1 MRDYIKEIEGCELKI
16 LQLEEVINRSK
27 EKIKA
32 QKQKIKRLAALQ
44 QKDEQKK
51 IMQIISKSEI
61 KTAAE
66 FKKILDTAQSR
77 QEENL

>member
-16 LQLEEVINRSK
+16 LQLEETINRSK

-66 FKKILDTAQSR
+66 FKKILDAAQSR